1 MVVGGRREEV
11 MVVVVLVVVVGGD
24 GCDEGDGDV
33 MVRGVVDDGLLLM
46 NVGCRWKE

>member
-1 MVVGGRREEV
+1 MVVGWGREEV

-33 MVRGVVDDGLLLM
+33 MVM
-46 NVGCRWKE
+46 